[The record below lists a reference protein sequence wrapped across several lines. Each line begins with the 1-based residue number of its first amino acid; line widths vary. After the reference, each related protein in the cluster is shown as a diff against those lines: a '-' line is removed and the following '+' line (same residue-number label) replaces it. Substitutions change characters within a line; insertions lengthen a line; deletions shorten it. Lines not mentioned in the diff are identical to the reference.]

1 MQALA
6 AYILRG
12 PLQAGGMVGLFGLLS
27 LVFPPSVYLSGGA
40 VALVTLRQGALPGAL
55 SWLVAML
62 FAAVVCWLSLGRLS
76 PVLGLAGGL
85 WLPTW
90 LLAPLLGF
98 SRSQGVLLLGCCG
111 LALLLALGFRLL
123 VEDPVQWWSAWL
135 TELLSAMMGEG
146 KMPESGQITTLA
158 RLMTGLLAAG
168 FTLNVMFN
176 VMLGRWWQSLVVN
189 PGGFGTEFRRLRL
202 PRVFAALVIAA
213 AIIAALQ
220 GGLLEGGFFSDFLL
234 VGLVAHTLQG
244 MAVVHDYC
252 ARRPGGTAI
261 LLTVYFVLFFTGLY
275 GLLLVALLGLA
286 DSLGDFRGL
295 ATGRAGH

>member
-27 LVFPPSVYLSGGA
+27 LVFPPSAYLSGGA
-40 VALVTLRQGALPGAL
+40 VALVTLRLGLSQGAL

-62 FAAVVCWLSLGRLS
+62 FAAAVCWLSLGSLR
-76 PVLGLAGGL
+76 PVLALVGGI

-90 LLAPLLGF
+90 LLAPLLGV

-123 VEDPVQWWSAWL
+123 VDDPVQWWSAWISD
-135 TELLSAMMGEG
+135 LLVVMLGEG
-146 KMPESGQITTLA
+146 RMPEASQIAALA
-158 RLMTGLLAAG
+158 KLMTSLLAAG
-168 FTLNVMFN
+168 FTLNLMFN
-176 VMLGRWWQSLVVN
+176 LLLGRWWQSLVAN
-189 PGGFGTEFRRLRL
+189 PGGFSTEFRQLRL
-202 PRVFAALVIAA
+202 PRGCAVVLIAA
-213 AIIAALQ
+213 SIVVALR
-220 GGLLEGGFFSDFLL
+220 GGLQEGGMVSDLLL
-234 VGLVAHTLQG
+234 VGIVAFTLQG
-244 MAVVHDYC
+244 LAVVHDYC
-252 ARRPGGTAI
+252 ARRPGGMAI

-275 GLLLVALLGLA
+275 GLMLVALLGLA

-295 ATGRAGH
+295 ATGRTGQ